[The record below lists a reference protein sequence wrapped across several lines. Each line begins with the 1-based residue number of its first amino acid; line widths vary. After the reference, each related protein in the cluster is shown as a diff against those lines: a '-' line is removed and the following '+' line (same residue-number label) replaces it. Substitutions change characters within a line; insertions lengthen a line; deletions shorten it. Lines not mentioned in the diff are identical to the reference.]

1 MHVAG
6 VSYGYCK
13 CFIPMLQKY
22 IGDVACV
29 AMDTNICWKCI
40 FPMFQLFQMY
50 VATVLFGCCKVDLDV
65 PCVTMA
71 SHVCC
76 KFMFQIF
83 HLFSN
88 VCCNWFPLYVAKLV
102 LEVAKVHL
110 LFKFP
115 HAQPK

>member
-1 MHVAG
+1 
-6 VSYGYCK
+6 
-13 CFIPMLQKY
+13 MLQLFHMNVASVLFECCKKY

-29 AMDTNICWKCI
+29 AMDTHVCCKCI
-40 FPMFQLFQMY
+40 FQVFQTD

-83 HLFSN
+83 HLLSN
-88 VCCNWFPLYVAKLV
+88 ACCKCFPLDVAN
-102 LEVAKVHL
+102 
-110 LFKFP
+110 
-115 HAQPK
+115 

>member
-6 VSYGYCK
+6 VSYGCCR
-13 CFIPMLQKY
+13 CFISMLQKY

-29 AMDTNICWKCI
+29 AMDTHVCCKC
-40 FPMFQLFQMY
+40 MFQVFELFHMN
-50 VATVLFGCCKVDLDV
+50 VAIVLFGCCKVDLDV
-65 PCVTMA
+65 PCVTIV
-71 SHVCC
+71 SHICC
-76 KFMFQIF
+76 KFIFQMF

-88 VCCNWFPLYVAKLV
+88 ACCKCFPLDIAKLV

-115 HAQPK
+115 SACAK